1 MVTLRHTSPP
11 YSTEVLAFCPCF
23 GLPIEVVLSK
33 SSAWA
38 CIKWS
43 KLLITGRRMYR
54 TPQGYMLTYRQ
65 QKTSRNVKMIIER
78 D

>member
-11 YSTEVLAFCPCF
+11 YSTEVLAFSHCF

-33 SSAWA
+33 SSTWA
-38 CIKWS
+38 SVKWS

-54 TPQGYMLTYRQ
+54 ILQGYIAHIPTTEDISQCQDDY
-65 QKTSRNVKMIIER
+65 
-78 D
+78 